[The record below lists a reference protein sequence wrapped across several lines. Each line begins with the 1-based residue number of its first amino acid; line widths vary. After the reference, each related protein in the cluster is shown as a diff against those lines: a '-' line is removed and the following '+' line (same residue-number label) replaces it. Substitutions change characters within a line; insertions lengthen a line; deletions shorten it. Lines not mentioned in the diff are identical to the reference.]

1 MVKYAL
7 SYSYII
13 MEMLLC
19 CNISAGCNENDGTVH
34 WWPFSVA

>member
-19 CNISAGCNENDGTVH
+19 CSFSAGCKEIVGIVH
-34 WWPFSVA
+34 